1 MKMQARFHW
10 MAVALAALAPAVARA
25 ELSAAEQRIV
35 AAVKE
40 RTPAALQFLE
50 KVVNVNSGTM
60 NPEGVREAGALF
72 RAELDALGFRTQWIE
87 MPPEMHRAG
96 HLVAT
101 HEGTHGKRL
110 LLIGH
115 IDTVF
120 ERTSPVTPWDR
131 RGDRVRGQGVADMKG
146 GDVIVLQALH
156 ALKATGELDSARITV
171 VFTGDEERAGE
182 PIEVARAALV
192 DAAKTSDVALAF
204 EGTVKD
210 KDGRDTATVGRRASS
225 GWQLLVT
232 GKPGHSGGV
241 FGESSGYG
249 AIYEGARILNAFR
262 ESLVEPGLTFNPGV
276 VLGGTKIDYDAV
288 SATGTAFGKINVIAS
303 GMRVQGDLRYVD
315 YAQRDRAHAKMRE
328 IVAASLPGGRAAIT
342 FHEAYPP
349 MAPTEGN
356 YKLLRDYSQASED
369 AGLGPMR
376 ALPPDARGAGDV
388 QFVAPYLDSLDGLG
402 ATGRGTHTDN
412 EELEI
417 TSIERGAIRTAIFI
431 HRLTHS

>member
-1 MKMQARFHW
+1 MKVRTRFHW

-25 ELSAAEQRIV
+25 ELSATEQRIV

-72 RAELDALGFRTQWIE
+72 RAELDALGFRTRWID
-87 MPPEMHRAG
+87 MPPEMRRAG

-120 ERTSPVTPWDR
+120 EKTSPVTPWDR

-156 ALKATGELDSARITV
+156 ALKVTGELDSARITV
-171 VFTGDEERAGE
+171 VFTGDEERAGD

-192 DAAKTSDVALAF
+192 DAAKMSDVALAF

-276 VLGGTKIDYDAV
+276 VIGGTKIDYDAV
-288 SATGTAFGKINVIAS
+288 SATGTAFGKVNVIAS

-315 YAQRDRAHAKMRE
+315 YAQRDRAQAKMRE
-328 IVAASLPGGRAAIT
+328 IVAASLAGARAAIT

-349 MAPTEGN
+349 MAPTKGN
-356 YKLLRDYSQASED
+356 HKLLRGSRK
-369 AGLGPMR
+369 R
-376 ALPPDARGAGDV
+376 ARMPAWAR
-388 QFVAPYLDSLDGLG
+388 
-402 ATGRGTHTDN
+402 
-412 EELEI
+412 
-417 TSIERGAIRTAIFI
+417 
-431 HRLTHS
+431 